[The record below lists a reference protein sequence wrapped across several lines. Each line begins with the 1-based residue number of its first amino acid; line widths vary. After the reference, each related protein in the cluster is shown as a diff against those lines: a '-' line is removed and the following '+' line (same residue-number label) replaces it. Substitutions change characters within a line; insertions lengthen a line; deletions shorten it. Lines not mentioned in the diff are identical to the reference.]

1 VRLGFQPALSVA
13 TGNFPVISGL
23 FPPCYISLATYT
35 GAVVDEEYW
44 PGKKFGLPMEGPR
57 STPTYLRRVAGLGL
71 DWAIAVGISMLF
83 FEYNGLWTL
92 AIFIILQMVGGLLLA
107 GSPGH
112 LLTGMRIAPIRG
124 GALGVLPPL
133 IRPLLVAL
141 VIPAVMVDEDQRGV
155 HDRMVGTILV
165 RR

>member
-1 VRLGFQPALSVA
+1 MRLGFQPALSVV
-13 TGNFPVISGL
+13 TGNFPVVSGL
-23 FPPCYISLATYT
+23 FPPCYISRATYT
-35 GAVVDEEYW
+35 GAVVDDGYW
-44 PGKKFGLPMEGPR
+44 PGKKFGLPLDGQR
-57 STPTYLRRVAGLGL
+57 STPTYLRRVVGLGI
-71 DWAIAVGISMLF
+71 DWGIAVGLSVLF
-83 FEYNGLWTL
+83 FDYNGFWTL
-92 AIFIILQMVGGLLLA
+92 GIFIILQMLGGLLLA

-112 LLTGMRIAPIRG
+112 LITGMRIAPIRG

-155 HDRMVGTILV
+155 HDRLVGTILV